1 MRITAT
7 FTSGISEWFRWNQSK
22 QTKIWGNSILTFSV
36 IISNPVI
43 VGSVWN
49 LSKMI
54 MIITMIANS
63 DANVKR
69 NHINLRINQLKI
81 R

>member
-1 MRITAT
+1 MRITVT
-7 FTSGISEWFRWNQSK
+7 FTSGISEWFKWNQSK

-54 MIITMIANS
+54 MIIAIIANS

-69 NHINLRINQLKI
+69 NHINLRISQLKI

>member
-54 MIITMIANS
+54 MIIAMIANS